1 MTLTDEEFATL
12 VKAAGL
18 EATAASFPGD
28 VRTALATLA
37 KHKGQLPRTSDPTLE
52 PTPAF
57 QVGTPAA

>member
-1 MTLTDEEFATL
+1 MTDAEFAAL
-12 VKAAGL
+12 VKAAGM
-18 EATAASFPGD
+18 EATAARFPAD

-57 QVGTPAA
+57 QVGGRKA